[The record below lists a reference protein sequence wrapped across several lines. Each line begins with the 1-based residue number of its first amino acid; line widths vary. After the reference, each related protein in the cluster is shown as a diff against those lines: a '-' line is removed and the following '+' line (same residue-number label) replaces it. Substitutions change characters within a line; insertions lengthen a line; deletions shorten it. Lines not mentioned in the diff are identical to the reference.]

1 MILAIIIISVLLLII
16 LSSGY
21 LLPTNQSNKT
31 ETYDFMEINGFKIHY
46 SYNFIDENAETIV
59 FLHSFGGN
67 LHMWDSLI
75 NNIKGYNVLRYD
87 MIGFG
92 KSDKP
97 YIKYSLNTQSYYLSL
112 LLKKLNIK
120 KCHLIGSSMGAS
132 TAVYFSANYPQSV
145 KKLILMAP
153 SGYSG
158 SMTHKFPGNLF
169 YKPGILNK
177 IGQYITSNIVF
188 RFLFPNSLGYQA
200 FSVTSSYDSS
210 YVLALKKI
218 DKSVLL
224 FWSRGDN
231 RSLFEYSKKYLA
243 LLKQSKLIIK
253 PDIAGHNIHSFEVKK
268 LADEIMN
275 FLNNNQ
281 DNNYVKQ

>member
-1 MILAIIIISVLLLII
+1 MLMAIIFL
-16 LSSGY
+16 SGY
-21 LLPTNQSNKT
+21 LLPSNQSNSNL
-31 ETYDFMEINGFKIHY
+31 EINDFIEINGFKIHY
-46 SYNFIDENAETIV
+46 SYNVIDENAETIV

-75 NNIKGYNVLRYD
+75 TNIKGYNILTYD

-97 YIKYSLNTQSYYLSL
+97 IINYSLDTQSNYLSS

-120 KCHLIGSSMGAS
+120 ECHLIGSSMGAS
-132 TAVYFSANYPQSV
+132 TAVYFSANYPQRV
-145 KKLILMAP
+145 KKLVLMAP
-153 SGYSG
+153 SGYPG

-177 IGQYITSNIVF
+177 IGQCLTSNILF

-210 YVLALKKI
+210 YVSALKKI
-218 DKSVLL
+218 ENPVLL
-224 FWSRGDN
+224 FWSKGDN
-231 RSLFEYSKKYLA
+231 RSLFEYSKKYQA
-243 LLKQSKLIIK
+243 LLKQCILIVK
-253 PDIAGHNIHSFEVKK
+253 PESAGHNIHSFEVKK
-268 LADEIMN
+268 LADEIIN
-275 FLNNNQ
+275 FLKSN
-281 DNNYVKQ
+281 